1 MYGAKMPR
9 LSYLSASFLPS
20 TNLMSYPFDT
30 CSPHETWRMQD
41 FSSAYVRAISAVAG
55 CSVTKPDVDNDSIDL
70 ILKRKR
76 EGTKIRSQQLD
87 IQLKSTY
94 TDCVRADHIA
104 YSLKIKNYNEL
115 RPLNV
120 AVARVLVIVTMNP
133 EAGNWLDHTEDNLS
147 LFKCG
152 YYTSLRGMP
161 QVANKSGVTIRI
173 PRTQVFNASSLHGI
187 FENLENG
194 VMP

>member
-1 MYGAKMPR
+1 MPS
-9 LSYLSASFLPS
+9 LKALSASFLPS
-20 TNLMSYPFDT
+20 ANLMSYPFDT
-30 CSPHETWRMQD
+30 CGPHETWRMQD

-55 CSVTKPDVDNDSIDL
+55 CSVTKPDVDDDSIDL
-70 ILKRKR
+70 ILKRRR

-94 TDCVRADHIA
+94 TDCVKADHVA
-104 YSLKIKNYNEL
+104 YPLEIKNYNDL
-115 RPLNV
+115 RLINV

-133 EAGNWLDHTEDNLS
+133 EAGNWLDHTEDSLS

-152 YYTSLRGMP
+152 YWISLRGKP
-161 QVANKSGVTIRI
+161 QVANNSKVTIRI
-173 PRTQVFNASSLHGI
+173 PRAQVFDASSLHGI

-194 VMP
+194 VIP

>member
-1 MYGAKMPR
+1 
-9 LSYLSASFLPS
+9 
-20 TNLMSYPFDT
+20 
-30 CSPHETWRMQD
+30 MQD

-55 CSVTKPDVDNDSIDL
+55 CSVTKPDVDDDSIDL
-70 ILKRKR
+70 ILKRRR

-94 TDCVRADHIA
+94 TDCVKTDHVA
-104 YSLKIKNYNEL
+104 YSLKIKYYNDL
-115 RPLNV
+115 RPINV

-152 YYTSLRGMP
+152 YWISLREKP
-161 QVANKSGVTIRI
+161 QVTNKSDVTIRI
-173 PRTQVFNASSLHGI
+173 PRTQVFDASSLHRI

-194 VMP
+194 VIP

>member
-1 MYGAKMPR
+1 MHEAKAPS
-9 LSYLSASFLPS
+9 LTALSASFSPS
-20 TNLMSYPFDT
+20 ANLMSHPFDT
-30 CSPHETWRMQD
+30 CGPHETWRMQD

-55 CSVTKPDVDNDSIDL
+55 CSVTKPDVDDDSIDL
-70 ILKRKR
+70 ILKRRR
-76 EGTKIRSQQLD
+76 EGTRIRSQQLD

-94 TDCVRADHIA
+94 TDCVKADHIA
-104 YSLKIKNYNEL
+104 YSLKIKNYNDL

-120 AVARVLVIVTMNP
+120 AVARILVIVTMYP
-133 EAGNWLDHTEDNLS
+133 EAGNWLDHTEDNLR

-152 YYTSLRGMP
+152 YWISLRGKP
-161 QVANKSGVTIRI
+161 QVANNRKVAIRI

-194 VMP
+194 VLP